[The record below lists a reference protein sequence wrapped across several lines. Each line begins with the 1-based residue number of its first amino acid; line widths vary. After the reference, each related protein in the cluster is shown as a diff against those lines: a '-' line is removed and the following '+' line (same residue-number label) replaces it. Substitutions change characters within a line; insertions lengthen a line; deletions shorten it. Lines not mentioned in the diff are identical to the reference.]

1 MCGGESGLDS
11 NPSFD
16 KTAWSSFERTK
27 CGPEGA
33 KGRTPGV
40 QICLEQICT
49 TAGNP
54 QGRAA
59 YTFA

>member
-1 MCGGESGLDS
+1 MYGEERGFDS
-11 NPSFD
+11 DPLFD

-27 CGPEGA
+27 CGPEGV

-40 QICLEQICT
+40 QICPEQICT
-49 TAGNP
+49 SEGSPQGKA

-59 YTFA
+59 